1 MVENTMAKSNFSLDI
16 DWKKETEF
24 SLDGESEILEV
35 DSLDRQKY
43 AEYLYFYLKE
53 QGNKNTVINLNAEW
67 GSGKTY
73 FIKKLYSSL
82 KNHHPCIYIDAWKQD
97 FSDDAFLTLF
107 SSLINQI
114 EYYSGKLDR
123 ELIRASESIGRF
135 TKGIV
140 PEVISGLLKT
150 YAGIDNISDIAK
162 TASTLMLEQHN
173 EKLKSIE
180 KLKKELAF
188 WAELSFKKGYNS
200 PIFIFIDEL
209 DRCRPDYSISLL
221 EIVKHIFSVD
231 RFIFIIATDTNQL
244 QHSIKN
250 VYGNEFDANLY
261 LSRFFHRRFSLH
273 APDLERI
280 TLETIKE
287 RLTEHFDKIKI
298 NSFPKPTN
306 IERFSYNCSSI
317 LKAFN
322 LNIRD
327 SKKNLDRLLD
337 ILILSKINKKIDYT
351 MLFILM
357 IIHDIDIDLFNL
369 ITDRSLRK
377 NSIPDTILENKN
389 LRGFNH
395 NDFFIY
401 IDNSYENTGL
411 DRLSAAAHSYQ
422 FVLANVEERKIK
434 IPCRNYIDLVV
445 KFTITARKIKEEIE
459 SGRPNRLLQVSKMDN
474 ISVNEIVQIQQ
485 GTLFKNNENVNIY
498 NINDYINFIELSVS
512 FN

>member
-1 MVENTMAKSNFSLDI
+1 MVENTMSKSNFSLDL
-16 DWKKETEF
+16 DWTKETEF
-24 SLDGESEILEV
+24 SLDGESEILEI

-82 KNHHPCIYIDAWKQD
+82 KNHHPCVYIDAWKQD

-123 ELIRASESIGRF
+123 KLIRANESIGRF

-150 YAGIDNISDIAK
+150 YAGLDNISDIAK

-188 WAELSFKKGYNS
+188 WANLSFNKGYNS

-209 DRCRPDYSISLL
+209 DRCRPDYLISLL
-221 EIVKHIFSVD
+221 EIVKHIFSVEK
-231 RFIFIIATDTNQL
+231 FIFIIATDTNQL

-250 VYGNEFDANLY
+250 IYGNEFDANLY

-273 APDLERI
+273 APNLEKI
-280 TLETIKE
+280 TLETIKD
-287 RLTEHFDKIKI
+287 RLTGSFDKIKS

-306 IERFSYNCSSI
+306 IEQFSYNCSAI
-317 LKAFN
+317 LNAFN
-322 LNIRD
+322 LNVRD

-337 ILILSKINKKIDYT
+337 ILILSRINKKIDYT

-357 IIHDIDIDLFNL
+357 IIHDIDMDLFNL

-377 NSIPDTILENKN
+377 NSISDTILENKKIKSIS
-389 LRGFNH
+389 R
-395 NDFFIY
+395 NDLFIY
-401 IDNSYENTGL
+401 IDNSMENIGL
-411 DRLSAAAHSYQ
+411 YRLPSNNNLYG
-422 FVLANVEERKIK
+422 FVSKNIEERKIK
-434 IPCRNYIDLVV
+434 I
-445 KFTITARKIKEEIE
+445 
-459 SGRPNRLLQVSKMDN
+459 S
-474 ISVNEIVQIQQ
+474 
-485 GTLFKNNENVNIY
+485 FKNYVDTIINFINSVKKIRNDIKKGIPKIQVGALFEKNHDVAIY
-498 NINDYINFIELSVS
+498 NLKDYINFIELSIS
-512 FN
+512 FD